1 MKNKCSSWCT
11 LMGILGYFMG
21 VVYAFTLILIPIA
34 VYCFIGAKVYMERA
48 DLTDSQLATY
58 KKSMTYWSIFFSIV
72 AFPIGLFSII
82 PALKIDNNITITD
95 VEVKAEENK
104 KDVEQPEVKIEENKS
119 SSSELSDIETIEKL
133 KNLKDE
139 GLITQEEFE
148 RAKGEVLNK
157 K

>member
-72 AFPIGLFSII
+72 AFPIASTS
-82 PALKIDNNITITD
+82 P
-95 VEVKAEENK
+95 
-104 KDVEQPEVKIEENKS
+104 S
-119 SSSELSDIETIEKL
+119 S
-133 KNLKDE
+133 
-139 GLITQEEFE
+139 
-148 RAKGEVLNK
+148 V
-157 K
+157 